1 MIIMHIICN
10 GIHVNTLQK
19 VKPFLVGDDVAKR
32 MFDEA
37 HIEQSI
43 IFFYISIIS
52 LINYA
57 FKKRKFCILKSTR
70 NCNALKL

>member
-10 GIHVNTLQK
+10 GIHVNTLQYKK

-43 IFFYISIIS
+43 IFFTYRY
-52 LINYA
+52 L
-57 FKKRKFCILKSTR
+57 
-70 NCNALKL
+70 